1 MRMSLSRSIDVV
13 RKCRP
18 PIPPLQPRIRSFM
31 ERRPPLFL
39 VENGHASPFGWRRVS
54 ALYGDLPRVQLVE
67 GAPGVHAL
75 QVEEVDFHLIPVAGT
90 VRPYRLVPEPEL
102 VQNLFL
108 DLGLESHW
116 LVDRNCL
123 VLAFHLDLVDLP
135 ENHVLHERPGC
146 FPDEYPHAVVL
157 GASFEPGSDVYGISH
172 GGVRLAVVAQVLGTQ
187 RFRYAGEAADI
198 GK

>member
-39 VENGHASPFGWRRVS
+39 VENGHARPFGWRRVS

-90 VRPYRLVPEPEL
+90 GRTFSLVAEAPPAS
-102 VQNLFL
+102 NHFFFL
-108 DLGLESHW
+108 PDQAPT
-116 LVDRNCL
+116 CL
-123 VLAFHLDLVDLP
+123 V
-135 ENHVLHERPGC
+135 N
-146 FPDEYPHAVVL
+146 
-157 GASFEPGSDVYGISH
+157 VY
-172 GGVRLAVVAQVLGTQ
+172 
-187 RFRYAGEAADI
+187 
-198 GK
+198 

>member
-39 VENGHASPFGWRRVS
+39 VENGHARPFGWRRVS

-75 QVEEVDFHLIPVAGT
+75 QVEEVDFHLIPVAGRL
-90 VRPYRLVPEPEL
+90 RPYIRVAAPRAAPRPLFSPPPYTHPVP
-102 VQNLFL
+102 
-108 DLGLESHW
+108 H
-116 LVDRNCL
+116 
-123 VLAFHLDLVDLP
+123 
-135 ENHVLHERPGC
+135 
-146 FPDEYPHAVVL
+146 
-157 GASFEPGSDVYGISH
+157 
-172 GGVRLAVVAQVLGTQ
+172 
-187 RFRYAGEAADI
+187 
-198 GK
+198 